1 MRRWCVLATVTAVV
15 LLVAPSVGAQ
25 TPQLP
30 MGQADGVRIV
40 RVNGAIVVVFTAR
53 AERLWRRVAGKRV
66 SVLCEETIDPD
77 EDGFGV
83 VGLQGGGITMRAPRR
98 GRRIRTGDLTRGMDF
113 CEVWLEARTIRRN
126 GHRER
131 RSRELIV
138 AIPVTQQGA
147 VHLDERARAIAL
159 MGLIQLA
166 SIDAERRGLDHFPTS
181 AELVEFVPALPRPV
195 KLAVVALASPAD
207 TPPAGSIGYY
217 SDGARH
223 VAAVVLS
230 ATGRRLFLEYDV
242 DDVIRTN
249 VVGYIYGDG

>member
-1 MRRWCVLATVTAVV
+1 VRAGDGDGTV
-15 LLVAPSVGAQ
+15 
-25 TPQLP
+25 
-30 MGQADGVRIV
+30 GQANGVRIV
-40 RVNGAIVVVFTAR
+40 REHGAIVVVFTQR

-66 SVLCEETIDPD
+66 SVFCEETLDPD
-77 EDGFGV
+77 EDGFGFV
-83 VGLQGGGITMRAPRR
+83 VLQGGGTTMRAPRR

-126 GHRER
+126 GTRER
-131 RSRELIV
+131 HRRELIV

-147 VHLDERARAIAL
+147 VHLDERARAHAL

-181 AELVEFVPALPRPV
+181 AELVEFVPVLPRPV
-195 KLAVVALASPAD
+195 RLSVVALASPSD

-230 ATGRRLFLEYDV
+230 ASGRRLFLEYDV
-242 DDVIRTN
+242 DGVIRTN
-249 VVGYIYGDG
+249 VVGYLYGDD